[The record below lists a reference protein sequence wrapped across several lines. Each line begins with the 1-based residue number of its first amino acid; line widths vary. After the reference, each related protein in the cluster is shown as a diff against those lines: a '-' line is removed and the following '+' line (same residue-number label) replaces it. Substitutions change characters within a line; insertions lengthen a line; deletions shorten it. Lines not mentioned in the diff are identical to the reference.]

1 MKYALKSITL
11 ALLLYSAFSARA
23 FEYFGYLKVY
33 PILQDPA
40 GGFDS
45 RKILQNMG
53 KIQVGHELPKD
64 IYFEGSYELITFT
77 QKHLPHQT
85 PVSSYRIDDLNYY
98 LHDETDP
105 QNYKTSVIQ
114 NLNRFNLSTTTPIGD
129 VIAGRQIVSFGVS
142 KSLSPTDVLTP
153 FSISTIDKEERQG
166 VDALILR
173 APIIGLSTLEVGI
186 VAGEDFERE
195 KSAYYLRPKVT
206 IDQLDMTA
214 TLMEFKERKLL
225 GLELTHPIKDAGF
238 WIEGAYIDSANDRLK
253 NFMRVTTGV
262 DYKFQSSLYLA
273 MEYHYNGSSLD
284 NGFIY
289 PEDYIYVYDYHYFIP
304 TFSYEFTPL
313 LKGSIQSYIN
323 AHDGSVFTTPKL
335 EYNWSDNLYLSV
347 GVYAGLGNETTSEF
361 GRYGQTYYSS
371 LRYYF

>member
-1 MKYALKSITL
+1 MKYALKFL
-11 ALLLYSAFSARA
+11 ALGLALSSSLALEA

-40 GGFDS
+40 GNFDN

-53 KIQVGHELPKD
+53 KIQVGHELPKN

-85 PVSSYRIDDLNYY
+85 PTSSYRFDDLKYY
-98 LHDETDP
+98 LHDVTDP

-114 NLNRFNLSTTTPIGD
+114 NLNRFNFSTTTPIGD
-129 VIAGRQIVSFGVS
+129 VIAGRQIVSFGVA
-142 KSLSPTDVLTP
+142 KSLAPTDVLTP

-173 APIIGLSTLEVGI
+173 APISGLSTVEVG
-186 VAGEDFERE
+186 VVSGYHLERE
-195 KSAYYLRPKVT
+195 KSAYYVRPKFT

-214 TLMEFKERKLL
+214 TLMEFKERKLI
-225 GLELTHPIKDAGF
+225 GLDFTHPIKDAGF
-238 WIEGAYIDSANDRLK
+238 WIEGAYVDSANDRLK
-253 NFMRVTTGV
+253 NFVRVTTGV
-262 DYKFQSSLYLA
+262 DYKFQNSLYLS

-284 NGFIY
+284 NGRIY
-289 PEDYIYVYDYHYFIP
+289 PEDYIYVLDYHYLIP
-304 TFSYEFTPL
+304 TISYEFTPL
-313 LKGSIQSYIN
+313 LKGSVQSYIN
-323 AHDGSVFTTPKL
+323 AHDGSVFTTPKI
-335 EYNWSDNLYLSV
+335 EYNWSDNLYLSL
-347 GVYAGLGNETTSEF
+347 GVYAGLGNEVTSEF